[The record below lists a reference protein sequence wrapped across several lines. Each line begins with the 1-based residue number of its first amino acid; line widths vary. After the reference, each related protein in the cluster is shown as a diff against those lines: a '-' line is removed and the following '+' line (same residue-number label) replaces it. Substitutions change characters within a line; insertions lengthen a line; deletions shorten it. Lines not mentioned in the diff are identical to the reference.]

1 MWSTIEVDGHPCEIY
16 EPSQPSEHGYALIYL
31 HGVSGEWL
39 NDKAEF
45 TEQFE
50 KHGIRVIGPRTKRSW
65 WSNKICPEF
74 DSERSAETYVR
85 DNILTY
91 VENQWGVSAPR
102 VGLLGTSM
110 GGQGALRFSYKYP
123 GVFPIV
129 AAISPAI
136 DYHLRMKQ
144 GIDETLPLMYDD
156 PEVARQD
163 SALLHIHPLN
173 WPRHQFF
180 CCDPVDHDWFE
191 GVVRL
196 QMKLYS
202 LGVPHEFDF
211 ETTAGGHGFEYYRT
225 QAQKAVDFLMERFEQ
240 ERLRLPLA

>member
-65 WSNKICPEF
+65 WSNKICQEF
-74 DSERSAETYVR
+74 DLKRSAEAYVR

-110 GGQGALRFSYKYP
+110 GGQGDLRLSYKYP
-123 GVFPIV
+123 GVFPI
-129 AAISPAI
+129 
-136 DYHLRMKQ
+136 
-144 GIDETLPLMYDD
+144 
-156 PEVARQD
+156 
-163 SALLHIHPLN
+163 
-173 WPRHQFF
+173 
-180 CCDPVDHDWFE
+180 
-191 GVVRL
+191 
-196 QMKLYS
+196 
-202 LGVPHEFDF
+202 
-211 ETTAGGHGFEYYRT
+211 
-225 QAQKAVDFLMERFEQ
+225 
-240 ERLRLPLA
+240 